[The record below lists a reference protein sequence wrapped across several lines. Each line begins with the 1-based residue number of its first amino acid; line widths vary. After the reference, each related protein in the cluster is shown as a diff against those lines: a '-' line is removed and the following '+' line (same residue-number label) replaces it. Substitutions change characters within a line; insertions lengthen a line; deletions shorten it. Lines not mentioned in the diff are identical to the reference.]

1 MAKATSFR
9 TAVALIRAAEDALIK
24 KAGQTSPLDRVST
37 LRGVYYGTPWSLDY
51 KVESVRSMG
60 GAHIRNLGFL
70 TYTGATIPADPRPAF
85 AGTTLLADL
94 QASQSIRDRGRGIDI
109 GHMLIGLEVRASAAL
124 RTKTFPGQGGTG
136 LEIVTWLGDL
146 GGGAANLAKRRIL
159 RPTGVGVI
167 FHNRTSDYGVMDN
180 LEGDAAGYLVA
191 CGTTPGGPPQYAPGK
206 GIADALA
213 SYLPLASRTEWSTR
227 AARFAQALGATVS
240 PKGITNKTDV
250 VDRLSEKLYE
260 FAVWYA
266 ATRWVPSGELLGPAA
281 EKACQHMKGAAREV
295 ATVFVATLSSAV
307 AHAPNPIDATG
318 PYPGQSATGPC
329 ASTLL
334 KAASTDVG
342 AVRKQLDSWVKDLG
356 GLFR

>member
-1 MAKATSFR
+1 MAKATSFG
-9 TAVALIRAAEDALIK
+9 TVVALLRAAEDLLIK

-60 GAHIRNLGFL
+60 GAQIRNLGFL
-70 TYTGATIPADPRPAF
+70 TYTGATLPADPRPAF
-85 AGTTLLADL
+85 TGTTLMADL
-94 QASQSIRDRGRGIDI
+94 QASQSIHDHGRGIDI
-109 GHMLIGLEVRASAAL
+109 GHMLIGLEVRSSQTL
-124 RTKTFPGQGGTG
+124 RTMTFAGQGGTG

-146 GGGAANLAKRRIL
+146 GGGAANLAKRRIV
-159 RPTGVGVI
+159 RPAGVEVI

-191 CGTTPGGPPQYAPGK
+191 CGTTPGGPPQYARGK

-213 SYLPLASRTEWSTR
+213 DYLPLGSRAEWASR
-227 AARFAQALGATVS
+227 AARFATALGGTVTAA
-240 PKGITNKTDV
+240 GIGNKTDL
-250 VDRLSEKLYE
+250 VDRLSDKLYE

-266 ATRWVPSGELLGPAA
+266 ATRWVPSGELFGPAA

-295 ATVFVATLSSAV
+295 ATVFVTTLSSAM
-307 AHAPNPIDATG
+307 ARAPVPIDASG
-318 PYPGQSATGPC
+318 PYPGQSAAGPC

-342 AVRKQLDSWVKDLG
+342 AVRRQLDEWVKDLG
-356 GLFR
+356 HLFQ

>member
-1 MAKATSFR
+1 MAKATSFG
-9 TAVALIRAAEDALIK
+9 AVVALIRAAEDLLIK

-37 LRGVYYGTPWSLDY
+37 LRGVYYGTLWSLDY
-51 KVESVRSMG
+51 KVESVRSTG
-60 GAHIRNLGFL
+60 GANIRNLGFL
-70 TYTGATIPADPRPAF
+70 TYTGGTIPADPRPAF
-85 AGTTLLADL
+85 AGTSIMADL

-109 GHMLIGLEVRASAAL
+109 GHMLIGLETRSSQVL
-124 RTKTFPGQGGTG
+124 RTQNFTGQGGTG

-159 RPTGVGVI
+159 RPTSVEVI

-191 CGTTPGGPPQYAPGK
+191 CGTTPGGAPQYPPGK

-213 SYLPLASRTEWSTR
+213 SYLPLGSKAEWAQR
-227 AARFAQALGATVS
+227 AGRFAGALGATVS
-240 PKGITNKTDV
+240 SAGIVNKAALIDKLA
-250 VDRLSEKLYE
+250 DKLYE

-266 ATRWVPSGELLGPAA
+266 ATRWVTSGELLGPAA
-281 EKACQHMKGAAREV
+281 DKACQHMKGTAREV
-295 ATVFVATLSSAV
+295 ATVFVTTLSSAI
-307 AHAPNPIDATG
+307 ARPPTPIDATG

-329 ASTLL
+329 ASSML

-342 AVRKQLDSWVKDLG
+342 AVRKQLDQWVKELG
-356 GLFR
+356 HLF

>member
-9 TAVALIRAAEDALIK
+9 TVVALIRAAEDLLVK

-51 KVESVRSMG
+51 RIESARSAG
-60 GAHIRNLGFL
+60 GAQIRNLGFL
-70 TYTGATIPADPRPAF
+70 TYTGGAVPVDPRPAF
-85 AGTTLLADL
+85 AGTTLMADL
-94 QASQSIRDRGRGIDI
+94 QASQSIRDHGRGIDV
-109 GHMLIGLEVRASAAL
+109 GHMMIGLEVRSKQVL
-124 RTKTFPGQGGTG
+124 RTQNFPGQGGTG

-159 RPTGVGVI
+159 RPTGVEVI

-191 CGTTPGGPPQYAPGK
+191 CGATPGGPPQYAPGK

-213 SYLPLASRTEWSTR
+213 AYLPLAGRAEWATR

-240 PKGITNKTDV
+240 PTGIANKADV
-250 VDRLSEKLYE
+250 TDRLADKLYE

-295 ATVFVATLSSAV
+295 ATVFVTTLSSAI
-307 AHAPNPIDATG
+307 AHSPNAIDAAG

-334 KAASTDVG
+334 KAASVNVG
-342 AVRKQLDSWVKDLG
+342 AVREQLDEWAKEFG
-356 GLFR
+356 RLFQ